1 MVCVQARYALYAQN
15 SEANARA
22 SELDKRLATSKKNEI
37 EYAERADALADV
49 EQSQAAMQSALDRL
63 DTCGEKLEDGEFI
76 FNFRMGNSTDVVFCL
91 QP

>member
-1 MVCVQARYALYAQN
+1 MVCVQAKYVLYAQN

-22 SELDKRLATSKKNEI
+22 SELDERLATSKKNEI

>member
-1 MVCVQARYALYAQN
+1 
-15 SEANARA
+15 
-22 SELDKRLATSKKNEI
+22 
-37 EYAERADALADV
+37 V